1 MHHDGF
7 DTGGQRLEQ
16 RLERGG
22 YGTGSK
28 AAELGYHFHNS
39 GFRFSGYRV
48 QGEGCRVDCM
58 SAGDA
63 GLAWS

>member
-16 RLERGG
+16 RLEWGG

-39 GFRFSGYRV
+39 GFRF
-48 QGEGCRVDCM
+48 
-58 SAGDA
+58 
-63 GLAWS
+63 GLMFTSKSDKPETLKLFL

>member
-39 GFRFSGYRV
+39 GFRFGV
-48 QGEGCRVDCM
+48 TGCRIQ
-58 SAGDA
+58 
-63 GLAWS
+63 LAY